1 MDADA
6 CPVKEEVYKVARRTG
21 CPVHVVA
28 NAFMRTPPDVEFV
41 VVDAG
46 PDIADDWIAERVQPG
61 DIVITNDVPLA
72 DRTLKAKGYALAGN
86 GKTFSPSSIG
96 VAMAQRELM
105 EHLRSFGE
113 ASGGPKPFS
122 QRDRQQFLN
131 ALDAL
136 VQKAKRETR

>member
-1 MDADA
+1 M
-6 CPVKEEVYKVARRTG
+6 KEEVYKVARRTG
-21 CPVHVVA
+21 CPVRVVA

-41 VVDAG
+41 VVDPG

-61 DIVITNDVPLA
+61 DIVITNDIPLA
-72 DRTLKAKGYALAGN
+72 DRTLKAKGHALGAN
-86 GKTFSPSSIG
+86 GKAFTPSSIG
-96 VAMAQRELM
+96 AAMAQRELM

-136 VQKAKRETR
+136 VQKSKRETR

>member
-1 MDADA
+1 M
-6 CPVKEEVYKVARRTG
+6 KEEAYKVARRTG
-21 CPVHVVA
+21 CPVRVVA

-46 PDIADDWIAERVQPG
+46 PDVADDWIAERVQPG
-61 DIVITNDVPLA
+61 DIVITNDIPLA
-72 DRTLKAKGYALAGN
+72 DRTLKAKGHALGAN
-86 GKTFSPSSIG
+86 GKAFTPSSIG
-96 VAMAQRELM
+96 AAMAQRELM

-113 ASGGPKPFS
+113 ANGGPKPFS

-136 VQKAKRETR
+136 VQKAKREAR

>member
-1 MDADA
+1 M
-6 CPVKEEVYKVARRTG
+6 YKVARRTG
-21 CPVHVVA
+21 CPVRVVA

-61 DIVITNDVPLA
+61 DIVITNDIPLA
-72 DRTLKAKGYALAGN
+72 DRTLKAKGHALGAN
-86 GKTFSPSSIG
+86 GKAFTPSSIG
-96 VAMAQRELM
+96 AAMAQRELM

-122 QRDRQQFLN
+122 PRDRQQFLN

-136 VQKAKRETR
+136 VQKSKRETR